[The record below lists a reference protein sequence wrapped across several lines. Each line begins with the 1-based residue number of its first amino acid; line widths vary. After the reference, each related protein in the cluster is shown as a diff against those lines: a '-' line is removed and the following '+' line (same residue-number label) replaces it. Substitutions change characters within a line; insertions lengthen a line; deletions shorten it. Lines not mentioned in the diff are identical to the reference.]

1 MNVFEMTIELW
12 YNFLLRIK
20 GINYNKIRSVFMS
33 EKIEIGSV
41 LTGKVTGVQPYGAFV
56 ALDENTQGLVH
67 ISEVTH
73 GFVKDINEFIK
84 VGDEVNVKVLSV
96 DEESGKIG
104 LSIRAT
110 QEAPAPEAKVKK
122 PRKRQAAA
130 VKLDDDS
137 QGFNTLKDK
146 LQEWIEQS
154 QREDLI
160 KK

>member
-1 MNVFEMTIELW
+1 MT
-12 YNFLLRIK
+12 
-20 GINYNKIRSVFMS
+20 
-33 EKIEIGSV
+33 EKIEAGSIV
-41 LTGKVTGVQPYGAFV
+41 TGKVTGIQPYGAFI

-67 ISEVTH
+67 ISEITH
-73 GFVKDINEFIK
+73 GYVKDINDHLK
-84 VGDEVNVKVLSV
+84 VGDEVKVKVLSV
-96 DEESGKIG
+96 DENAGKIG

-110 QEAPAPEAKVKK
+110 EEAPVQQTAAKPKK

-130 VKLDDDS
+130 IVPEVEGQ

-146 LQEWIEQS
+146 LQEWIDQS